1 MFQVG
6 EYIVC
11 DHNGVC
17 KILDITEMP
26 ELKKGVLYYQ
36 MEPIYSKGS
45 RIFVP
50 VDSTKLVMRKVST
63 EEETMALIDEI
74 PEIETM
80 WIVNEKKREEQ
91 YREVARKYDCRE
103 WVKIIKTIYLRK
115 KSRRLEGKKI
125 TYIDEKYMKMA
136 EDNLYGEI
144 SLPLNLSPDEVEKF
158 IREKIGDGEKNKAG
172 AP

>member
-6 EYIVC
+6 ESIVC

-17 KILDITEMP
+17 KVLDICEMP

-36 MEPIYSKGS
+36 LEPIYSKGS

-50 VDSTKLVMRKVST
+50 VDSNKLVMRKISSA
-63 EEETMALIDEI
+63 EEVEALLDEI
-74 PEIETM
+74 PSIETM
-80 WIVNEKKREEQ
+80 WIANEKKREEQ

-115 KSRRLEGKKI
+115 RSRRLEGKKI

-144 SLPLNLSPDEVEKF
+144 SIPLNITRDSVEKY
-158 IREKIGDGEKNKAG
+158 IKDRIGKVSLTEK
-172 AP
+172 